1 MDDMFIKVGLEIK
14 KKIAEGEFIDCE
26 NEDLNEIMRMISAE
40 TPEERQKEGIMYYE
54 EVDGDGNKAVYLD
67 GGRGIRLKLTV
78 R

>member
-1 MDDMFIKVGLEIK
+1 MDDMFIKVGLAIK
-14 KKIAEGEFIDCE
+14 KKIDEGELNECGS
-26 NEDLNEIMRMISAE
+26 EDLNEIMRMISAE